1 MAQVVR
7 EAYEN
12 LILELYPESS
22 LPFCWQVIY
31 QEGMRNHH
39 FLFTKEDLGNFNQSS
54 GSRQHEVIR
63 DAGEDLIEVFA
74 KMMTMGVY
82 SDIQTLLSQQSVLV
96 REGIYCLYLRVLRNW
111 QIAQKL
117 SLH

>member
-39 FLFTKEDLGNFNQSS
+39 FLFKKEDLGEFAQTSS
-54 GSRQHEVIR
+54 RRQHELIR
-63 DAGEDLIEVFA
+63 DAGDELVEVFA

-82 SDIQTLLSQQSVLV
+82 SDIQTLLSQQSVVV

-111 QIAQKL
+111 QIAQKAA
-117 SLH
+117 LH